1 MSPAAT
7 RTFIQRT
14 QAVALALAL
23 TASHAGHAALATEA
37 HAGDSGPTTAT
48 RHVHGFAD
56 GQGMC
61 DSDSVKEAV
70 SLVYQAD
77 DLPAAANIAQRCDAM
92 ASALGRPFY
101 KIIASRVH
109 ALIAMRVR
117 DMAAL
122 KNAGESLVAEA
133 QVPEYVADGHMFI
146 AFACVFGGNPKC
158 AREHVEQARTMFTE
172 LKVTDALAQ
181 LQPLEQAL
189 VQLEEQG
196 GGR

>member
-1 MSPAAT
+1 MPHAANHIALHSALVFALAMGSLCHVARAAT
-7 RTFIQRT
+7 PRNSDANQ
-14 QAVALALAL
+14 
-23 TASHAGHAALATEA
+23 
-37 HAGDSGPTTAT
+37 TAT
-48 RHVHGFAD
+48 RHIHSFAD

-70 SLVYQAD
+70 SLVYQED

-101 KIIASRVH
+101 KVIASRVH
-109 ALIAMRVR
+109 ALIAMRVK
-117 DMAAL
+117 DMPAL

-133 QVPEYVADGHMFI
+133 QVPEYIADGHMFI

-158 AREHVEQARTMFTE
+158 AREHVDQAKTMFTE
-172 LKVTDALAQ
+172 LKVTDALNQ

-189 VQLEEQG
+189 IQLEAQSG
-196 GGR
+196 GH

>member
-1 MSPAAT
+1 MQPATAHHLVKST
-7 RTFIQRT
+7 RV
-14 QAVALALAL
+14 AALAFMLAVG
-23 TASHAGHAALATEA
+23 SAGHAAFAA
-37 HAGDSGPTTAT
+37 AAIGADSNTVAT
-48 RHVHGFAD
+48 RQVHGFAD

-109 ALIAMRVR
+109 ALIAMRVK
-117 DMAAL
+117 DMSAL
-122 KNAGESLVAEA
+122 RSAGESLVAEA

-158 AREHVEQARTMFTE
+158 AREHVDQARAMFME